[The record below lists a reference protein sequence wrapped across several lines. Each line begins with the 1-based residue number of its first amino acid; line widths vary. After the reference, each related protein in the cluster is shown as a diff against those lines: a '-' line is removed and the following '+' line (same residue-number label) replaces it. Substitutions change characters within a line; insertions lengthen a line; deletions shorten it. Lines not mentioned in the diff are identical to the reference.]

1 MRVEDILF
9 LGDTRSADDLAVFT
23 GMAPERLCL
32 GCGLR
37 VEEPFAPLATGER
50 TKLFYAAQKLL
61 MFVLHDVSA
70 QTSSQE
76 EAALKSAL
84 MPLIVNRDGH
94 FVAAVTT
101 MFQSLLEGKTDC
113 PISGVFGAGK
123 TLSAA
128 AMIAGLLVMDPSL
141 KIMIVTKEN
150 VAAHAFAKHFLRLGL
165 PDSINSLVGRLV
177 GYVELQK
184 GPASR
189 TDLDIPP
196 AFRTD
201 VLRGKQVIIG
211 CGGGFH
217 QECLQP
223 YSPVAKWME
232 DADVALNDEGQQY
245 GNLDEASAV
254 ARTPRKCL
262 VIWCGDH
269 KQTPGGLRKTDEA
282 KAFRRKLL
290 RRPIAL
296 RGNTEHLQPNMLG
309 KVVLRYLEVMDELLI
324 NGVKAMIRETMGGTC
339 LSSTGGIAT
348 LRTLCQE
355 VGCPFHDEL
364 RITVCCT
371 ALAVLWM
378 ALHKEKFPLLATS
391 LQAAAGVTGSQ
402 RWALILPSSARVSL
416 VTYTAVIAVRYPELD
431 NVQNG
436 TICFGKY
443 LLGAQSTNGGFLPI
457 FWDAP
462 SAYMHAA
469 TDIGSAV
476 DWLQSHYVLSSDEN
490 GCLAV
495 LHNRN
500 KMVTTFGNS
509 EWATQSEGA
518 VQSKSVTSCAGM
530 TAHFVLLA
538 QTKVGFLS
546 GGRSKRMKELPQK
559 EVLAQLEEAY
569 ARATVALTRALPLLN
584 LSKTFHV
591 SLPLTALSPIQLKP
605 LALVAPP
612 PSSSLSRCQVSW
624 PTLEKLRLVTLLLSP
639 EAKASALSSSPLLTN
654 FPPVLSA
661 PCAPCA
667 ATAKVSSPLVR
678 PALIIKLSLWMTSP
692 THLMITVGRSLTK
705 SLTSALGASSL
716 SSWASP
722 MALLP
727 TSSTSPPVT
736 RLPQAMSGNW
746 RQNTLNGTA
755 LCLDTLVLFLALH
768 LTPSHSLF
776 M

>member
-1 MRVEDILF
+1 M
-9 LGDTRSADDLAVFT
+9 
-23 GMAPERLCL
+23 
-32 GCGLR
+32 
-37 VEEPFAPLATGER
+37 
-50 TKLFYAAQKLL
+50 
-61 MFVLHDVSA
+61 
-70 QTSSQE
+70 
-76 EAALKSAL
+76 
-84 MPLIVNRDGH
+84 
-94 FVAAVTT
+94 
-101 MFQSLLEGKTDC
+101 
-113 PISGVFGAGK
+113 
-123 TLSAA
+123 
-128 AMIAGLLVMDPSL
+128 
-141 KIMIVTKEN
+141 
-150 VAAHAFAKHFLRLGL
+150 AAHAFAKHFLRLGL

-184 GPASR
+184 GPASK

-196 AFRTD
+196 AFRND

-211 CGGGFH
+211 RGGGFH
-217 QECLQP
+217 QECSQP

-309 KVVLRYLEVMDELLI
+309 KVVLGYLETMEEPLI
-324 NGVKAMIRETMGGTC
+324 NGVKEMIRETVGGTR
-339 LSSTGGIAT
+339 LSSTSGIST
-348 LRTLCQE
+348 LRTLCRE
-355 VGCPFHDEL
+355 VGCSFHEEL
-364 RITVCCT
+364 CIAVCRT

-391 LQAAAGVTGSQ
+391 LQAAAGVTGKQ
-402 RWALILPSSARVSL
+402 RWALILPSSARVSP

-431 NVQNG
+431 NVQND
-436 TICFGKY
+436 TICFGNY

-462 SAYMHAA
+462 SAYYMHAA

-476 DWLQSHYVLSSDEN
+476 DWLQSHYKLTSDEN

-509 EWATQSEGA
+509 EWATQSEGS

-538 QTKVGFLS
+538 QTKIGFLS
-546 GGRSKRMKELPQK
+546 GGRSKRMKELPHN

-569 ARATVALTRALPLLN
+569 ARATVALTRAQKLCIIMGPLDMRGLMGAATVIGCLKYGAGVCGVHDDNPSAEVYLKERSLDAGPDDSAFLASLRRSLN
-584 LSKTFHV
+584 TPRGAYPPVAMAEIYCEDKR
-591 SLPLTALSPIQLKP
+591 PLTRIRRLHLIVVDLERTRS
-605 LALVAPP
+605 
-612 PSSSLSRCQVSW
+612 VSKRVYR
-624 PTLEKLRLVTLLLSP
+624 EFQDVQ
-639 EAKASALSSSPLLTN
+639 
-654 FPPVLSA
+654 LSA
-661 PCAPCA
+661 DLDGC
-667 ATAKVSSPLVR
+667 L
-678 PALIIKLSLWMTSP
+678 
-692 THLMITVGRSLTK
+692 
-705 SLTSALGASSL
+705 
-716 SSWASP
+716 
-722 MALLP
+722 
-727 TSSTSPPVT
+727 
-736 RLPQAMSGNW
+736 
-746 RQNTLNGTA
+746 NTLPVPIPKLECPYRVRFVFAYGVDDSDRPSY
-755 LCLDTLVLFLALH
+755 LLWPRRGDGGHFWLVDPWSGPAAVGFLAPIGLEH
-768 LTPSHSLF
+768 F
-776 M
+776 FDA